1 MRPVRIALVGV
12 ALALA
17 SVTAASAQS
26 RIKVG
31 VLECRGGTNVG
42 MIFGS
47 TTTLGCVFNG
57 GGRGERYTAQASRI
71 GLDIGITQNVDMA
84 WVVYAPTQRI
94 GRGDLAGNY
103 AGASA
108 NATIGIGGG
117 ANVLVGGSAN
127 SFALQPLSLQGQTG
141 LNLAIGVSGLQLTPA
156 R

>member
-12 ALALA
+12 ALAVA
-17 SVTAASAQS
+17 SVTAADAQS
-26 RIKVG
+26 RIRVG
-31 VLECRGGTNVG
+31 VLDCRGGTNVG
-42 MIFGS
+42 MILGS

-57 GGRGERYTAQASRI
+57 GARGERYVARVSRI

-84 WVVYAPTQRI
+84 WVVYAPTQRV

-103 AGASA
+103 AGAAA
-108 NATIGIGGG
+108 NATVGIGGG
-117 ANVLVGGSAN
+117 ANLLVGGSAN

-141 LNLAIGVSGLQLTPA
+141 LNLAVGVTSLQLTPA